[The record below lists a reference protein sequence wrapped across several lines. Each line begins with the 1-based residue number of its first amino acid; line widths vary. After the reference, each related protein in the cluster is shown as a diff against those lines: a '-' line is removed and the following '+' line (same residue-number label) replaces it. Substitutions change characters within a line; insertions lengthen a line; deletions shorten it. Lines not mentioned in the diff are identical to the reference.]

1 MAYIADPQT
10 RKRKIEC
17 KPELVIASLQK
28 FYSNHPE
35 INKVLMYLNGEAPL
49 SLRIIDWFVTKYS
62 RKAFVRYPL
71 NGQEFLVY
79 LSYKGQLKAYS
90 KQYFDPNCRRE
101 RIMFKIPNY
110 DQFMTTI
117 GKLNFFRWALESHI
131 LDYIEAHEEEIRTGY
146 NVYLKEIMQ
155 TQKRNKTDSKKAADA
170 DANED
175 PKAAADADANEDPK
189 AAAKEEPKEDED
201 ADANEEPNAALNA
214 DADENEDAEEIMTIA
229 HKGTRTTRRR
239 TKQSP
244 SSLTKLQVYTT
255 PIVLSFD

>member
-1 MAYIADPQT
+1 MDTYTSDPQT

-17 KPELVIASLQK
+17 KPELVIASLQR
-28 FYSNHPE
+28 FYASHPE
-35 INKVLMYLNGEAPL
+35 IDKVLQYLNGDAPL

-62 RKAFVRYPL
+62 RKNFIRYML

-110 DQFMTTI
+110 EQFMTTI
-117 GKLNFFRWALESHI
+117 GKLNFFRWALESNI
-131 LDYIEAHEEEIRTGY
+131 LEYIEAHEEDIRKGY
-146 NVYLKEIMQ
+146 NAYLKDITQ
-155 TQKRNKTDSKKAADA
+155 TQKQNKNTASNDDKTVLENDVSAV
-170 DANED
+170 ED
-175 PKAAADADANEDPK
+175 VPDTPIKVK
-189 AAAKEEPKEDED
+189 
-201 ADANEEPNAALNA
+201 
-214 DADENEDAEEIMTIA
+214 
-229 HKGTRTTRRR
+229 HGVRTTRRR

-255 PIVLSFD
+255 PIELDFH